1 MCIRTSTS
9 FENTGT
15 NGREL
20 SVYDMTKGSE
30 APTLLLRRQQ
40 HHLGSIYCVSFS
52 SDGTLLASGSNDKV
66 VRVVSLTKSNVESS
80 DIILAGHNGTCVV
93 VYHTF
98 SPTLLIYVDIFYIAL
113 NEYPT
118 TTGTIRTLQ
127 FLPDRASLLVT
138 AGAGDCT

>member
-93 VYHTF
+93 V
-98 SPTLLIYVDIFYIAL
+98 LLCII
-113 NEYPT
+113 P
-118 TTGTIRTLQ
+118 
-127 FLPDRASLLVT
+127 SLLHFFSFDLQLFPSL
-138 AGAGDCT
+138 GD